1 MTTRRNIVCICG
13 SGRFWN
19 EILQAAAD
27 LTLKGNV
34 VLQPNFNAKG
44 ERVIRPIDKDR
55 LDALHLDKI
64 DMADEVFV
72 VNQGG
77 YIGESTANE
86 IRHALRTGKRVT
98 FLDVETGNAW
108 VKANVVVDAASGKSV
123 MLPDAEVVTL
133 RRAAALFHNERT
145 QLLQDVCV
153 LLDHLEA
160 AWGVIAN
167 APAGA
172 WHNPDLSVWRIP
184 AEKWRDRWHE
194 ILRSPI
200 MAKTEKL
207 RAEHALQHRIGN
219 VISAITGATALN
231 EDLVTRVKGE
241 LDAIADMLR
250 QVWSEQKETGA

>member
-1 MTTRRNIVCICG
+1 MTRRNIVCICG

-64 DMADEVFV
+64 DMADELFV
-72 VNQGG
+72 VNQDG
-77 YIGESTANE
+77 YIGESTRNE
-86 IRHALRTGKRVT
+86 IEHAMRKGKPV
-98 FLDVETGNAW
+98 FYLDPKRAPVIPVIPDGARGE
-108 VKANVVVDAASGKSV
+108 KSIT
-123 MLPDAEVVTL
+123 LPDPEVVTL

-153 LLDHLEA
+153 LLEQCEV

-167 APAGA
+167 VNGGDWKPT
-172 WHNPDLSVWRIP
+172 PKDWREA

-194 ILRSPI
+194 ILRSPV
-200 MAKTEKL
+200 MDKTKKL
-207 RAEHALQHRIGN
+207 RAERHLQERISRTVAAAKAGHMDD
-219 VISAITGATALN
+219 VQ
-231 EDLVTRVKGE
+231 GE
-241 LDAIADMLR
+241 LAAIAELL
-250 QVWSEQKETGA
+250 QQAWSDPKETGA

>member
-1 MTTRRNIVCICG
+1 MTRHIVCICG

-19 EILQAAAD
+19 EILQAASD
-27 LTLKGNV
+27 LTLKGNI

-55 LDALHLDKI
+55 LDVLHLEKI
-64 DMADEVFV
+64 DMAHEVFV
-72 VNQGG
+72 VNQNG
-77 YIGESTANE
+77 YIGESTGNE
-86 IRHALRTGKRVT
+86 IRHALKTGKRVT
-98 FLDVETGNAW
+98 FLDAETGNAW
-108 VKANVVVDAASGKSV
+108 VKANVVADASGKSIL
-123 MLPDAEVVTL
+123 LPDPEVVTL

-153 LLDHLEA
+153 LLEQCEV

-167 APAGA
+167 VNGGDWKPTPDDWRGA
-172 WHNPDLSVWRIP
+172 

-207 RAEHALQHRIGN
+207 RAERQLQERVSRTIDAAKAGRMED
-219 VISAITGATALN
+219 VQGELAAIT
-231 EDLVTRVKGE
+231 DL
-241 LDAIADMLR
+241 LR
-250 QVWSEQKETGA
+250 QAWSEEKETGA